1 MEQFEGR
8 IAVLQREVE
17 MLSGIGFS
25 CMGRLFKA
33 KIMVS
38 MRNSITNR
46 RRRFSQFKLHN
57 LKFLVLREGRS
68 GLRQFELSGKA
79 ALWGLIGL
87 FILIPVIFYFGS
99 HLLLETAHAHR
110 VAKLR
115 KDNAALHGL
124 VEQFEGR
131 IAVLQR
137 EVEML
142 SEMDKDLRTHARM
155 PDIHPGIR
163 QVGIGGTMVEVRTD
177 MDYLLPSKGMSLAS
191 ITERLDA
198 LYRSVKLEQLSY
210 EDIRDSLKNDLSR
223 LRVTPSILPVAGGKF
238 SSPFGYR
245 KHPVTQKYSFH
256 RGQDIKVKSG
266 TPVYATADGK
276 VIAARW
282 DGNLGLYIKL
292 DHGNG
297 FHTLYGH
304 LRRIGVDE
312 GQRVKRGDPLGES
325 GNSGSFTTSP
335 HLHYEVRIYNQ
346 PQNPINFF

>member
-1 MEQFEGR
+1 
-8 IAVLQREVE
+8 
-17 MLSGIGFS
+17 
-25 CMGRLFKA
+25 MGRLFKA
-33 KIMVS
+33 KIAVS
-38 MRNSITNR
+38 MRNSTTNR
-46 RRRFSQFKLHN
+46 QKRFPRFKLHE
-57 LKFLVLREGRS
+57 LKFLVFREGRS

-87 FILIPVIFYFGS
+87 FILIPVSFYFGS

-115 KDNAALHGL
+115 KDNDALHRL

-137 EVEML
+137 EVEVL
-142 SEMDKDLRTHARM
+142 SEMDQDLRTLAQM

-223 LRVTPSILPVAGGKF
+223 LRVTPSILPVSKGEFTSG
-238 SSPFGYR
+238 FGLR
-245 KHPVTQKYSFH
+245 RHPVTQKYVFH
-256 RGQDIKVKSG
+256 RGQDIRVKSG

-276 VIAARW
+276 VITARW
-282 DGNLGLYIKL
+282 DGNLGLYVKIN
-292 DHGNG
+292 HGNG
-297 FHTLYGH
+297 FQTVYGH
-304 LRRIGVDE
+304 FRRIGVDE
-312 GQRVKRGDPLGES
+312 GQWVKRGDQIGES
-325 GNSGSFTTSP
+325 GNSGSLATGP
-335 HLHYEVRIYNQ
+335 HLHYEVRLYNQ
-346 PQNPINFF
+346 HQNPKNFF

>member
-1 MEQFEGR
+1 
-8 IAVLQREVE
+8 
-17 MLSGIGFS
+17 
-25 CMGRLFKA
+25 MGRLFKA
-33 KIMVS
+33 KIIVS
-38 MRNSITNR
+38 MRTSNINR
-46 RRRFSQFKLHN
+46 RKRFPQFKLHN

-68 GLRQFELSGKA
+68 GLRQFELSGRA

-110 VAKLR
+110 VAQLR
-115 KDNAALHGL
+115 KDNAALHRL

-131 IAVLQR
+131 IVVLQR
-137 EVEML
+137 EVETL
-142 SEMDKDLRTHARM
+142 SEMDKDLRTHAGM

-163 QVGIGGTMVEVRTD
+163 QVGIGGTMIEVKTD

-223 LRVTPSILPVAGGKF
+223 LRVTPSSQPVMGGKF
-238 SSPFGYR
+238 TSGFGLR
-245 KHPVTQKYSFH
+245 RHPYTQEYTFH
-256 RGQDIKVKSG
+256 RGQDIRVKTG
-266 TPVYATADGK
+266 TTVCATADGK
-276 VIAARW
+276 VVAARW
-282 DGNLGLYIKL
+282 DSSLGLYVKI

-304 LRRIGVDE
+304 LRRIGVEE
-312 GQRVKRGDPLGES
+312 GQRVKHGEKIGES
-325 GNSGSFTTSP
+325 GNTGRSTNP
-335 HLHYEVRIYNQ
+335 HLHYEVRLYNQ
-346 PQNPINFF
+346 PQNPLNFF

>member
-1 MEQFEGR
+1 
-8 IAVLQREVE
+8 
-17 MLSGIGFS
+17 MLN
-25 CMGRLFKA
+25 MT
-33 KIMVS
+33 
-38 MRNSITNR
+38 TNR
-46 RRRFSQFKLHN
+46 RKRFSQFKLHN

-68 GLRQFELSGKA
+68 GLRQVELSGKA

-115 KDNAALHGL
+115 KDNDALHRL

-137 EVEML
+137 DVEVL
-142 SEMDKDLRTHARM
+142 SEMDQDLRTLARI

-223 LRVTPSILPVAGGKF
+223 LRGTPSIRPVMGGEF
-238 SSPFGYR
+238 TSGFGLR
-245 KHPVTQKYSFH
+245 RHPVTQKYIFH
-256 RGQDIKVKSG
+256 RGQDINVKSG

-276 VIAARW
+276 VVTARW
-282 DGNLGLYIKL
+282 DGNLGLYVKIN
-292 DHGNG
+292 HGNG
-297 FHTLYGH
+297 FHTVYGH

-312 GQRVKRGDPLGES
+312 GQLVKRGDQLGES
-325 GNSGSFTTSP
+325 GNSGSLATGP
-335 HLHYEVRIYNQ
+335 HLHYEVRLYNQ
-346 PQNPINFF
+346 HQNPINFF

>member
-1 MEQFEGR
+1 
-8 IAVLQREVE
+8 
-17 MLSGIGFS
+17 
-25 CMGRLFKA
+25 
-33 KIMVS
+33 
-38 MRNSITNR
+38 MRNSITSR
-46 RRRFSQFKLHN
+46 RKRFSQFKLHD

-68 GLRQFELSGKA
+68 GLRQFGLSGKA

-115 KDNAALHGL
+115 KDNDALHRL

-137 EVEML
+137 EVEVL
-142 SEMDKDLRTHARM
+142 SEMDKDLRTIAQI
-155 PDIHPGIR
+155 PEIHPGIR

-210 EDIRDSLKNDLSR
+210 EDIRDSLKNDLSQ
-223 LRVTPSILPVAGGKF
+223 LRVTPSILPVEKGEFTSG
-238 SSPFGYR
+238 FGYR
-245 KHPVTQKYSFH
+245 RHPVTQQPTFH
-256 RGQDIKVKSG
+256 RGQDIRVRSG
-266 TPVYATADGK
+266 SPVYATADGK
-276 VIAARW
+276 VITARW
-282 DGNLGLYIKL
+282 DNNLGLYIKIN
-292 DHGNG
+292 HGNG
-297 FHTLYGH
+297 FHTVYGH

-312 GQRVKRGDPLGES
+312 GQLVKRGVRIGES
-325 GNSGSFTTSP
+325 GNSGSFATGP

>member
-1 MEQFEGR
+1 
-8 IAVLQREVE
+8 
-17 MLSGIGFS
+17 
-25 CMGRLFKA
+25 MGRLFKA
-33 KIMVS
+33 KIIVS
-38 MRNSITNR
+38 MRNSTTNR
-46 RRRFSQFKLHN
+46 RKRFSQFKLHN

-68 GLRQFELSGKA
+68 GLRQFGLSGRA

-142 SEMDKDLRTHARM
+142 SEMDKDLRTHAQM

-163 QVGIGGTMVEVRTD
+163 QVGIGGTMIEVRTD

-223 LRVTPSILPVAGGKF
+223 LRITPSILPVTGGKF

-245 KHPVTQKYSFH
+245 KHPVTQKHSFH

-282 DGNLGLYIKL
+282 DGNLGLYVKL

-312 GQRVKRGDPLGES
+312 GQRVKRGDSLGES